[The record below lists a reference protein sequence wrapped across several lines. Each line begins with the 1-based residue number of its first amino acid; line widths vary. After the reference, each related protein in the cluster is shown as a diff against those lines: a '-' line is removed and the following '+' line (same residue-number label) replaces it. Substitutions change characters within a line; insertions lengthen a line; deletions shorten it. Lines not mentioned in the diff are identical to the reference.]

1 MKDRRDIGTM
11 RETAYAKQLEASD
24 RLRSGQTDPVVLAR
38 LRERRSFAEGVEA
51 ALLWALG
58 DAGSPFAD

>member
-1 MKDRRDIGTM
+1 MKAKYDIEAM
-11 RETAYAKQLEASD
+11 RKTAYAKSLEASD

-38 LRERRSFAEGVEA
+38 LRDDRHFAEGVEA

-58 DAGSPFAD
+58 DAGSPFSS